1 MTFIA
6 CAAMLASAVAFTGC
20 KGDQNAP
27 QQQNAPA
34 VKTEFSIALP
44 NQLSNGARR
53 MPSGTVQKKGM
64 EEFNGLTGI
73 VLIPF
78 AKQGAI
84 DASSDTRLGAQNI
97 TLVDLNKSEVQSKTN
112 QAKVYENV
120 SIPLTTS
127 SFLFYAQS
135 KATSNPDEPE
145 TMFRAGALVAT
156 TSGNPTVWATD
167 EPTNLK
173 FNLKSI
179 APSYGNSL
187 LAAGN
192 GGKLLQYLTNIAC
205 ASDGETTP
213 KKWYEYT
220 SADDA
225 AIKAMFDTYTLIQAA
240 PNGATGLKYLSSFG
254 VSRVL
259 TDLYKSL
266 KPLTSPIAVGIK
278 GAIND
283 ATYID
288 QTELANND
296 TVVLI
301 AALRNYPNE
310 INLPDGAISIKW
322 DGSQHKFVEGDYPNM
337 TRPQNFTYP
346 AQLWYYVNSQIKTS
360 NTSKKTMYENT
371 SNSWQNILDAHEAA
385 ISVNT
390 LTRAVAIE
398 KPIQYAVG
406 RLDVTVKLANASMAD
421 NSESATGIATAVDVS
436 AGFPVSAIFVGG
448 QQQVNYDFTCSQTSS
463 DPEYT
468 IYDRSLAKSGWVA
481 TTSAPV
487 LTGDN
492 PEINHTLVLEN
503 READVRIA
511 VELTNTGK
519 DFYGYD
525 NQLIPHGGKFYVCAQ
540 LEHSQATQTGGRVFK
555 QDYTTTAN
563 LTLPNL
569 QKAYSTLPDLRT
581 PQLELGFSVDLTW
594 QDGHVYNIEFE

>member
-6 CAAMLASAVAFTGC
+6 CAALLASAVAFTGC

-34 VKTEFSIALP
+34 VKTEFSIAMP
-44 NQLSNGARR
+44 SQLSNGARR

-84 DASSDTRLGAQNI
+84 DLSTDNRLGAQNI
-97 TLVDLNKSEVQSKTN
+97 TLSDLDKSEVQSKKN
-112 QAKVYENV
+112 QAKVYEDV
-120 SIPLTTS
+120 DIPLGTS
-127 SFLFYAQS
+127 SFLFYAKS
-135 KATSNPDEPE
+135 KAVSGTPAEKFN
-145 TMFRAGALVAT
+145 AGSLVAT

-173 FNLKSI
+173 FDLEPI
-179 APSYGNSL
+179 APDYANSL
-187 LAAGN
+187 LATGN
-192 GGKLLQYLTNIAC
+192 GGLLLQYLTNIAC
-205 ASDGETTP
+205 ASDGQTTP
-213 KKWYEYT
+213 KRWYEYT
-220 SADDA
+220 ADDDA

-240 PNGATGLKYLSSFG
+240 PNDVATGLKYLSSFG

-301 AALRNYPNE
+301 ADLRNYPKE

-322 DGSQHKFVEGDYPNM
+322 DGSQHKFVEGAYPNM

-360 NTSKKTMYENT
+360 NTSKKTMYDNT
-371 SNSWQNILDAHEAA
+371 TNSWNDILAAHTNA

-398 KPIQYAVG
+398 KQIQYAVG

-421 NSESATGIATAVDVS
+421 NSESATGIATAVNVS
-436 AGFPVSAIFVGG
+436 AGFPVNAGFVGG
-448 QQQVNYDFTCSQTSS
+448 QQQVNYDFTSTAAGT
-463 DPEYT
+463 EYT
-468 IYDRSLAKSGWVA
+468 IYDRTMAETWTA
-481 TTSAPV
+481 TTAAPV
-487 LTGDN
+487 LTGDH
-492 PEINHTLVLEN
+492 PQINHTLVLEN
-503 READVRIA
+503 GTADVRIA
-511 VELTNTGK
+511 VELINTGK

-540 LEHSQATQTGGRVFK
+540 LDHTLATETGGHVFK

-563 LTLPNL
+563 LTLPDL

-594 QDGHVYNIEFE
+594 QAGHTYNIEFE